1 MKIDEIRELP
11 TEEITQQMNEAE
23 RELFNLR
30 FQRETERLEK
40 PAELRKAKKLIARFK
55 TVIRER
61 ELQAVVEAEKKVAP

>member
-1 MKIDEIRELP
+1 MKVDEIRELP
-11 TEEITQQMNEAE
+11 TEEIVRQIRETE

-55 TVIRER
+55 TVLKER
-61 ELQAVVEAEKKVAP
+61 ELQAAAEEKVTP